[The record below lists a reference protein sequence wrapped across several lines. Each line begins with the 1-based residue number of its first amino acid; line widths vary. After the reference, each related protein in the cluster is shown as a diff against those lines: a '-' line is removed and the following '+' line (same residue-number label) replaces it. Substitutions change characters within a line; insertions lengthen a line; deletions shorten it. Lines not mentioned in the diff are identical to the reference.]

1 MTEAAGE
8 PPTGK
13 SNAVAVARLLLRPPV
28 LILVAANLVPL
39 IGVIAWGWDAF
50 VLLMLYWLETAVI
63 AFWTIVRIATL
74 PRDALGKIRYEGSD
88 QTPSPL
94 GLRHSSRCMPASSWA
109 CIFSFSGNCSP
120 APGRGNSQPARFR
133 RPGDRGDQAVGAAD
147 RAVRRARPAD
157 DVRDRG
163 ASAAAAVPAGAAPA
177 RQARGGAQPRRDA
190 AVRAL
195 CADLAAGLR

>member
-120 APGRGNSQPARFR
+120 APGRGKFTARAISSTR
-133 RPGDRGDQAVGAAD
+133 
-147 RAVRRARPAD
+147 
-157 DVRDRG
+157 
-163 ASAAAAVPAGAAPA
+163 
-177 RQARGGAQPRRDA
+177 
-190 AVRAL
+190 
-195 CADLAAGLR
+195 